1 MNYRSNHIRDLIA
14 QESHSQSM
22 SESEYLPH
30 TQESVSF
37 ENRYS
42 KAVRRV
48 HVPRVMAISG
58 GKGGVGKT
66 LLSANLAYSCA
77 AMGQR
82 VLVIDGDLGLSNLD
96 VVMNL
101 RTRGSIDDVL
111 AGECSIND
119 VIIRYSTGLDVLPAS
134 SGFLKVAEL
143 DRVHKLIL
151 LDQVEAI
158 ETEYDLILI
167 DTPAGVSR
175 IVQHWA
181 ASAAD
186 VVIVVTPE
194 PTSLAD
200 GYATMKIL
208 KETTN
213 ENSFSLVVNMANG
226 PEEGLQIFDRFSNA
240 AEEFLGVKVNYLG
253 AVPYDGNAKLS
264 IRHRALMCKNFP
276 FSKASVAIG
285 AISSHLSAKSDNA
298 AAKGTVQFFWR
309 RMVNYGHG
317 EATC

>member
-1 MNYRSNHIRDLIA
+1 MNYRSNHIRNLVARETREQIAHENDNSMCAMERNLINT
-14 QESHSQSM
+14 HYLKPQS
-22 SESEYLPH
+22 
-30 TQESVSF
+30 
-37 ENRYS
+37 
-42 KAVRRV
+42 RV
-48 HVPRVMAISG
+48 HVPRVLAISG

-66 LLSANLAYSCA
+66 LFSANLAYSCA
-77 AMGQR
+77 ALGQR

-111 AGECSIND
+111 AGECGIND
-119 VIIRYSTGLDVLPAS
+119 VIIQYGPGLDVLPAS

-175 IVQHWA
+175 TVQHWA
-181 ASAAD
+181 ASAAE

-213 ENSFSLVVNMANG
+213 ENSFSLLVNMAQG

-253 AVPYDGNAKLS
+253 AVPYDSNAKLS
-264 IRHRALMCKNFP
+264 IRHRALLCKNFP

-298 AAKGTVQFFWR
+298 TAKGTVQFFWR
-309 RMVNYGHG
+309 RMVTYGCG
-317 EATC
+317 DATC